1 MPGRVAK
8 LGSRD
13 RLCAR
18 PLRISSPFHV
28 DGAYPSA
35 GVAVAV
41 AGGQRQTRTENTAQ
55 AACLDHR
62 QPSDPGRRPK
72 PSFLLLTAFR
82 LPLSFS
88 PSLSL
93 TLLPLC
99 HPLLPATPPLPS
111 RPHQPSL
118 LPPLAPRP
126 SRRRTPPR
134 PPPPP
139 LRLPLLRLSVSSS
152 RGELRYSR
160 KAHVSARIAVACT
173 RRYASSSTFVT
184 SQPPRTLRLLLAAV
198 PFSLSLSPSNLSSST
213 SSPLPPAPRLPS
225 PPPLVRVA
233 PHFGTQLP
241 LVVETFSRILP
252 RGVYPPVPRAP
263 RRPLLLLLLLLLL
276 LHRGDSPSLLLSL
289 PVSHLRSPPRKGP
302 KKGADSGGSTESGGG
317 GGVARGG
324 GGAAGRRT
332 DGREGEGR
340 HELRVCVA
348 FLCLSSRDFYD
359 LGGST
364 SARSGKGD
372 GGWNRPSKSRRYS
385 LRYARVHASRRQ
397 RQQQQRRLL

>member
-1 MPGRVAK
+1 MR
-8 LGSRD
+8 GSRATFLLPLLAKGATG
-13 RLCAR
+13 RIRRRACNFSCRVGWRNQARETGCAR

-35 GVAVAV
+35 GVAVAVAV

-139 LRLPLLRLSVSSS
+139 PPLRLPLLRLSVSSS

-198 PFSLSLSPSNLSSST
+198 PFSLSLQSLLLHLLPSSSRATEATVAATSRSRRSSFRNAAAAGGRDIFANPSSRRLPSRSSRSSPSSA
-213 SSPLPPAPRLPS
+213 PLAPPAP
-225 PPPLVRVA
+225 PPP
-233 PHFGTQLP
+233 
-241 LVVETFSRILP
+241 
-252 RGVYPPVPRAP
+252 P
-263 RRPLLLLLLLLLL
+263 RRLTI
-276 LHRGDSPSLLLSL
+276 PSSL
-289 PVSHLRSPPRKGP
+289 FTRISSSFSAAKRS
-302 KKGADSGGSTESGGG
+302 
-317 GGVARGG
+317 
-324 GGAAGRRT
+324 
-332 DGREGEGR
+332 
-340 HELRVCVA
+340 
-348 FLCLSSRDFYD
+348 
-359 LGGST
+359 
-364 SARSGKGD
+364 
-372 GGWNRPSKSRRYS
+372 
-385 LRYARVHASRRQ
+385 
-397 RQQQQRRLL
+397 